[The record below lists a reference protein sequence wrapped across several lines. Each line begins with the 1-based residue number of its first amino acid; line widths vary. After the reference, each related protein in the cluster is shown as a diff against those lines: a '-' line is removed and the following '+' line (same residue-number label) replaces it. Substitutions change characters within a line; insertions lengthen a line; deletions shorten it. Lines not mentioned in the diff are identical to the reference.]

1 MKVTVFIGDEEVK
14 EEDFKNYICV
24 SPYVSRVVN
33 EVYYDYKRKFE
44 ERKKKRFYDNVRKES
59 NEGQKQSHIV

>member
-24 SPYVSRVVN
+24 SPYVAQVVN
-33 EVYYDYKRKFE
+33 KVYYEYKRKFE
-44 ERKKKRFYDNVRKES
+44 ERKKQSPCEITGKEI
-59 NEGQKQSHIV
+59 NEGKK

>member
-14 EEDFKNYICV
+14 EEDFKKYICV
-24 SPYVSRVVN
+24 SPLVARLVN

-44 ERKKKRFYDNVRKES
+44 ERKKQSTCEVTGKEI
-59 NEGQKQSHIV
+59 NEG